1 MTAIGE
7 IREAASEVDAAR
19 ARLQQAVDRA
29 RERGTTWAEI
39 GEALGITKQT
49 AWQRFGKGESS

>member
-1 MTAIGE
+1 VTAIGE